1 MNRDELL
8 RLDNQLCFL
17 LYAASRMIAG
27 LYRPLL
33 DKLGITYP
41 QYLVMLVLWEHGDLS
56 VGEIGTRLHLDSGT
70 LTPLL
75 KRLEKQELIQR
86 SRSLEDE
93 RRVMIRLTDT
103 GAAMKASAYS
113 IPETLICNTGM
124 SMAQYRTLKGELG
137 KLFDQLKQVKSCAK
151 EPGNH
156 ENL

>member
-17 LYAASRMIAG
+17 LYATFRKIAG

-41 QYLVMLVLWEHGDLS
+41 QYLVMLVLWEHGPLS
-56 VGEIGTRLHLDSGT
+56 VGEIGARLHLDSGT

-75 KRLEKQELIQR
+75 KRLEKQALVHRNR
-86 SRSLEDE
+86 SAEDE
-93 RRVMIRLTDT
+93 RRVTIRLTEA

-113 IPETLICNTGM
+113 IPEAMICNSGVTA
-124 SMAQYRTLKGELG
+124 SQYWTLKKELDSLLAQIPTSG
-137 KLFDQLKQVKSCAK
+137 QCKK
-151 EPGNH
+151 ETMHH
-156 ENL
+156 EHP